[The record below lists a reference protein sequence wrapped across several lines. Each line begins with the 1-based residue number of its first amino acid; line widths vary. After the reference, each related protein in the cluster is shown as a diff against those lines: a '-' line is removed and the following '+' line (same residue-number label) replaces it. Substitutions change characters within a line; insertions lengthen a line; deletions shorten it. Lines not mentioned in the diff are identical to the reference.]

1 MSVRA
6 TIARNTLFNIAGRA
20 FEGLFGLTLTW
31 YVVNELGTEGWGMWS
46 LVAVFTGYA
55 ALFDLGI
62 GSGFAKY
69 IAEYEARGERQKIS
83 MLITTGL
90 TFYFLLSLMVVSAT
104 WVLADTLIDRVLIPL
119 ASGPH
124 LSPDMVEDLRFLC
137 RGAVV
142 LFGLNNCI
150 APFANVPVGLQ
161 RMEVSNALSAGVT
174 VVKFFAALAF
184 IELGWGVRGIFAAQ
198 AVSVVLLGVGCVTAA
213 FVLVPGLR
221 VGPRQLNR
229 PVFNQLFSFGWR
241 TQVAKLAGLIDF
253 QTDRMVVASV
263 YKFGDMGLVGL
274 YGIGEYLATKMR
286 QIPNLLVSALI
297 PAASQLDAQSREKH
311 LEQLY
316 LHSTKYMA
324 AVTFPLALG
333 MMATADLMLH
343 AWLGGQEGLGQAA
356 GVTRILCAGYLCNLL
371 PGPGM
376 SIVLGKGLATTSMYA
391 GLLSMTVNIVASIS
405 LFYAIGFYG
414 IPAGTSIGM
423 LAASSWFFLYTRR
436 HIRVPLGLLVRRALL
451 WPAVACVPGMAM
463 SLAIDEL
470 MVNST
475 GHLRNLAGLLAAIA
489 VFAVSYFTILL
500 RSPFL
505 DTFDRA
511 FLLKT
516 LRLER
521 IPGAR
526 RLLGV
531 THAQV

>member
-6 TIARNTLFNIAGRA
+6 TIARNTLFNILGRV
-20 FEGLFGLTLTW
+20 FEGVFGLGLTW
-31 YVVNELGTEGWGMWS
+31 YVVNELGTEGWGIWS

-69 IAEYEARGERQKIS
+69 IAEYDARGERGKIS
-83 MLITTGL
+83 ALISTGL
-90 TFYFLLSLMVVSAT
+90 AFYLALSVVVIVVS
-104 WVLADTLIDRVLIPL
+104 WLLADMLIDRLLLPL
-119 ASGPH
+119 AVGAH
-124 LSPDMVEDLRFLC
+124 LAPETVEDVRFLC

-142 LFGLNNCI
+142 LFGVNNCI

-161 RMEVSNALSAGVT
+161 RMEVNNALSVGVT
-174 VVKFFAALAF
+174 VVKFFAALVF

-198 AVSVVLLGVGCVTAA
+198 ALSVGLLGVGCVVAA
-213 FVLVPGLR
+213 FVLVPGLKI
-221 VGPRQLNR
+221 GPRHIQR

-297 PAASQLDAQSREKH
+297 PAASALDAQSREAH
-311 LEQLY
+311 LEKLY

-324 AVTFPLALG
+324 AVSFPLALG
-333 MMATADLMLH
+333 MISSADLMLH
-343 AWLGGQEGLGQAA
+343 AWLGEQEGLDRAA
-356 GVTRILCAGYLCNLL
+356 GVMRILCAGYLCNLL

-376 SIVLGKGLATTSMYA
+376 SIVLGKGLAATSMYA
-391 GLLSMTVNIVASIS
+391 GLLSMTVNIVASVA
-405 LFYAIGFYG
+405 LFYTIGFYG

-423 LAASSWFFLYTRR
+423 LVASTWFFLYTRQ
-436 HIRVPLGLLVRRALL
+436 HINLSLGLLVRRALL
-451 WPAVACVPGMAM
+451 WPAVACVPGVVLCFGI
-463 SLAIDEL
+463 SRLLA
-470 MVNST
+470 NSP
-475 GHLRNLAGLLAAIA
+475 GHLHNLAGFLAGVMLFGASY
-489 VFAVSYFTILL
+489 FAVLL
-500 RSPFL
+500 YSPFL

-516 LRLER
+516 LRLEQV
-521 IPGAR
+521 PGAAWLIGGR
-526 RLLGV
+526 DR
-531 THAQV
+531 A